1 MNSMNKNIK
10 NIGDILYY
18 TLTSMTTILIFLVVK
33 FLFNVDFFWSLI
45 FSIAIGAFLIYKQS
59 INEGSASSKKLNRLS
74 AEKEAFY
81 KSKGMSKEEIQFFR
95 ETMHTAKLKLLR
107 LEKNMNSVSKLE
119 AIEKRNNT
127 IQLAKSLFKGIT
139 GEPNRLHEVDKFLYV
154 HLPSLTDLTDK
165 YLEISQHEVKNKST
179 FDILD
184 ESASTIDEMCQL
196 IAEDYVL
203 FKSDDFED
211 MAIEVEL
218 AKKAIE
224 RDNGHTHSI
233 ESEEL

>member
-1 MNSMNKNIK
+1 MKKNMK

-18 TLTSMTTILIFLVVK
+18 TLIGMTTILIFVVVY
-33 FLFNVDFFWSLI
+33 FIFNFEFFWSLVI
-45 FSIAIGAFLIYKQS
+45 SLGTGAFFIYKQS
-59 INEGSASSKKLNRLS
+59 LNEDSDSSKKLNRLS

-81 KSKGMSKEEIQFFR
+81 KSKGMTKEEIQFFR

-107 LEKNMNSVSKLE
+107 LEKNLNSISKLE

-127 IQLAKSLFKGIT
+127 IQLSKSLFKGIT
-139 GEPNRLHEVDKFLYV
+139 EEPNRLHEVNKFLYV
-154 HLPSLTDLTDK
+154 HLPSLTDLTEK
-165 YLEISQHEVKNKST
+165 YLEISRHEVKNKST

-196 IAEDYVL
+196 IVEDYVL

-224 RDNGHTHSI
+224 RDNGNTQSI

>member
-1 MNSMNKNIK
+1 MNKNIK
-10 NIGDILYY
+10 NLGDIFYY
-18 TLTSMTTILIFLVVK
+18 TLTSMTTLLIFLVIY
-33 FLFNVDFFWSLI
+33 FLFRFGLFWSLI
-45 FSIAIGAFLIYKQS
+45 ISLAIGAYFVYKQS
-59 INEGSASSKKLNRLS
+59 MTDNSSSTKKLNRLS
-74 AEKEAFY
+74 PEKEAFY

-107 LEKNMNSVSKLE
+107 LEKNFVGVSKLE

-127 IQLAKSLFKGIT
+127 IKLAKSLFKGIT
-139 GEPNRLHEVDKFLYV
+139 EEPNRLHEVDKFLYV

-224 RDNGHTHSI
+224 RDNGHTQSI

>member
-1 MNSMNKNIK
+1 MKKNMK
-10 NIGDILYY
+10 NIGDIIYY
-18 TLTSMTTILIFLVVK
+18 TLTSVTTILIFVVIYVLFDFNL
-33 FLFNVDFFWSLI
+33 FLSLI
-45 FSIAIGAFLIYKQS
+45 ISIAIGAFFIYKQS
-59 INEGSASSKKLNRLS
+59 LNENSDPSKKLKRLS
-74 AEKEAFY
+74 PEKEAFY
-81 KSKGMSKEEIQFFR
+81 KAKGMSKEEIQFFR

-107 LEKNMNSVSKLE
+107 LEKNLNSVSKLE

-139 GEPNRLHEVDKFLYV
+139 AEPNRLHEVDKFLYV

-184 ESASTIDEMCQL
+184 ESATTIDEMCQL

>member
-1 MNSMNKNIK
+1 MNSMNKNLK

-18 TLTSMTTILIFLVVK
+18 TLTSMTTILIFLVVY
-33 FLFNVDFFWSLI
+33 FLFNIGFIWSLLI
-45 FSIAIGAFLIYKQS
+45 SLAIGAFFIYKQS
-59 INEGSASSKKLNRLS
+59 LNEKSDSSKKLNRLS

-107 LEKNMNSVSKLE
+107 LEKNLNSVSKLE

-139 GEPNRLHEVDKFLYV
+139 EEPNRLHEVDKFLYV

-218 AKKAIE
+218 AKKAIK
-224 RDNGHTHSI
+224 RDNGHTHSL

>member
-1 MNSMNKNIK
+1 MNKNIK
-10 NIGDILYY
+10 NLGDIFYY
-18 TLTSMTTILIFLVVK
+18 TLTSMTTLLIFLVIY
-33 FLFNVDFFWSLI
+33 FLFRFGLFWSLVI
-45 FSIAIGAFLIYKQS
+45 SLAIGAYFVYKQS
-59 INEGSASSKKLNRLS
+59 MTDNSSSTKKLNRLS
-74 AEKEAFY
+74 PEKEAFY

-95 ETMHTAKLKLLR
+95 ETMHTAKLKLLS
-107 LEKNMNSVSKLE
+107 LEKNLHSVSKLE

-127 IQLAKSLFKGIT
+127 IKLAKSLFKGIT
-139 GEPNRLHEVDKFLYV
+139 EEPNRLHEVDKFLYV

-224 RDNGHTHSI
+224 RDNGHTQSI

>member
-1 MNSMNKNIK
+1 MK
-10 NIGDILYY
+10 NIGDIIYY
-18 TLTSMTTILIFLVVK
+18 TLTSVTTILIFVVIYVLFDFNL
-33 FLFNVDFFWSLI
+33 FLSLI
-45 FSIAIGAFLIYKQS
+45 ISIAIGAFFIYKQS
-59 INEGSASSKKLNRLS
+59 LNENSDPSKKLKRLS
-74 AEKEAFY
+74 PEKEAFY
-81 KSKGMSKEEIQFFR
+81 KAKGMSKEEIQFFR

-107 LEKNMNSVSKLE
+107 LEKNLNSVSKLE

-139 GEPNRLHEVDKFLYV
+139 AEPNRLHEVDKFLYV

-184 ESASTIDEMCQL
+184 ESATTIDEMCQL

-224 RDNGHTHSI
+224 RDNGHAHSI

>member
-1 MNSMNKNIK
+1 MNYMKKNIK
-10 NIGDILYY
+10 SIGDIFYY
-18 TLTSMTTILIFLVVK
+18 TLIAITTILIFLVVYS
-33 FLFNVDFFWSLI
+33 LFNVGFIWSLI
-45 FSIAIGAFLIYKQS
+45 ISLGIGAFFIYTQS
-59 INEGSASSKKLNRLS
+59 LDGTADSAKKLNRLS

-81 KSKGMSKEEIQFFR
+81 KSKGMTKEEIQFFR

-107 LEKNMNSVSKLE
+107 LEKNLNSISKLE

-127 IQLAKSLFKGIT
+127 IQLSKSLFKVIT
-139 GEPNRLHEVDKFLYV
+139 AEPKRLHEVNKFLYV

-224 RDNGHTHSI
+224 RDNGHTQSI

>member
-1 MNSMNKNIK
+1 MKKNMK
-10 NIGDILYY
+10 NIGDIIYY
-18 TLTSMTTILIFLVVK
+18 TLTSVTTILIFVVIYVLFDFNL
-33 FLFNVDFFWSLI
+33 FLSMI
-45 FSIAIGAFLIYKQS
+45 ISIAIGAFFIYKQS
-59 INEGSASSKKLNRLS
+59 LNENSDPSKKLKRLS
-74 AEKEAFY
+74 PEKEAFY
-81 KSKGMSKEEIQFFR
+81 KAKGMSKEEIQFFR

-107 LEKNMNSVSKLE
+107 LEKNLNSVSKLE

-127 IQLAKSLFKGIT
+127 VQLAKSLFKGIT
-139 GEPNRLHEVDKFLYV
+139 AEPNRLHEVDKFLYV

-184 ESASTIDEMCQL
+184 ESATTIDEMCQL

>member
-1 MNSMNKNIK
+1 MKKIIK
-10 NIGDILYY
+10 NLGDAFYY
-18 TLTSMTTILIFLVVK
+18 TLTSLSTILIFVVVYVLFDFDL
-33 FLFNVDFFWSLI
+33 FLSLI
-45 FSIAIGAFLIYKQS
+45 ISMAIGAFFIYKQS
-59 INEGSASSKKLNRLS
+59 VNEDSKSSKKLNRLS
-74 AEKEAFY
+74 PEKEAFY

-95 ETMHTAKLKLLR
+95 ETMHTAKLKLLT
-107 LEKNMNSVSKLE
+107 LEKNLHSVSKLE

-127 IQLAKSLFKGIT
+127 IQLSKSLFKGIT
-139 GEPNRLHEVDKFLYV
+139 EEPNRLHEVDKFLYV

-224 RDNGHTHSI
+224 RDNGHTQSI

>member
-1 MNSMNKNIK
+1 MKKNIK

-18 TLTSMTTILIFLVVK
+18 TLTSMTTILIFLVVYS
-33 FLFNVDFFWSLI
+33 FFDFGLFWALIISL
-45 FSIAIGAFLIYKQS
+45 AIGAFFIYKQS
-59 INEGSASSKKLNRLS
+59 LDEHSDSTKKLSRLS

-81 KSKGMSKEEIQFFR
+81 KSKGMTKEEIQFFR
-95 ETMHTAKLKLLR
+95 ETMHTAKIKLLR
-107 LEKNMNSVSKLE
+107 LEKNLNSVSKLE

-139 GEPNRLHEVDKFLYV
+139 EEPNRLHEVDKFLYV

>member
-1 MNSMNKNIK
+1 MNKNIK